1 VETIFRVINGSIKA
15 AHQICRYGESYY
27 ADEIGTLKLTR
38 VPKQE
43 IKAGD
48 MGYLITGIKR
58 EAKSKVGDTITD
70 HDTPTNPYW
79 WF

>member
-48 MGYLITGIKR
+48 GLPDYR
-58 EAKSKVGDTITD
+58 
-70 HDTPTNPYW
+70 Y
-79 WF
+79 